1 MITEPAKVEIKTPV
15 RESAHTIPDVS
26 VTISNIVAE
35 IVKPKE
41 ESIVQEP
48 PVVEESKPIAKLFVE
63 KSKPVDKTWRYSG
76 FKGIRNPFKGGVA
89 PSP

>member
-1 MITEPAKVEIKTPV
+1 MITEPAKVELKTPD
-15 RESAHTIPDVS
+15 RESKPSVPEVS

-41 ESIVQEP
+41 EPIVQEP
-48 PVVEESKPIAKLFVE
+48 QVVEEIKPAPKPFVE
-63 KSKPVDKTWRYSG
+63 KSKPIDKTWRDRG